1 MDYTENQTEVLQ
13 SPEKKQ
19 ACHALA
25 NGHRP
30 EKASS
35 SKMCA
40 TCKTDWNLVQKRDG
54 GKPSQLG
61 LTSHVARCQACGV
74 MAHDRPCA
82 VKRTIHEIAEW
93 SSLTCFEMV
102 HTKTGFD
109 LWQRSSDISDAAG
122 ETEDK
127 KQHGYNAKT
136 SHPKHLELAQM
147 LGTGPKRR
155 TGTSVH
161 SAATTPRVG
170 DINEE
175 DSSNNSGDNSES
187 EEDSPAMAP
196 LNLINVGRCHNNN
209 A

>member
-1 MDYTENQTEVLQ
+1 
-13 SPEKKQ
+13 
-19 ACHALA
+19 
-25 NGHRP
+25 
-30 EKASS
+30 
-35 SKMCA
+35 
-40 TCKTDWNLVQKRDG
+40 
-54 GKPSQLG
+54 
-61 LTSHVARCQACGV
+61 
-74 MAHDRPCA
+74 
-82 VKRTIHEIAEW
+82 
-93 SSLTCFEMV
+93 MV

-196 LNLINVGRCHNNN
+196 LNLINVGRYHNNN